1 MHRLMD
7 ARRSGGAEWTASMLA
22 EALVDLLEEPFAT
35 PEDVGLDVRRVET
48 VDHLARVEPGRG
60 RIETVE
66 LDLAGGARF
75 RLAVERLA

>member
-1 MHRLMD
+1 MYRMVNAPH
-7 ARRSGGAEWTASMLA
+7 WTSTTFA

-48 VDHLARVEPGRG
+48 VDEAGPGAGDEARGLGRV
-60 RIETVE
+60 RTIE
-66 LDLAGGARF
+66 LDLADGARF